1 MEMVNL
7 TVNGIA
13 VQIEKGQTLLAAA
26 RKIGVEIPTL
36 CYFDG
41 GDFNFT
47 NSVGSCRVC
56 MVEVERRRGLVPACS
71 TKVDEGMVVRTDSI
85 KAIRARRTMVELLL
99 SNHPSDCLICER
111 NGTCSLQKL
120 AGDLG
125 IRDIKFKGETSH
137 HPKDTSSFSLVRN
150 PDKCILCRRCE
161 TLCNSIQTAGVY
173 SATGRGFETTMGTAF
188 EQPLIETSCT
198 FCGQCVSVCPTAA
211 LTEVDA
217 TEDVWSLLDE
227 RRSNP
232 DMVIIAQTAP
242 AIRVALGE
250 EFGMEPGTV
259 VTGKLAAALRRLG
272 FDKVMDTNFT
282 ADVTIIEEANEFV
295 HRVMHGGKMPL
306 LTSCCPAWIKFFEH
320 QFPDLLDVP
329 SSCKSPQE
337 MMGALIKSY
346 YAQKEN
352 IDPKNITVVSIMPC
366 LAKKF
371 EANRPELVNDQGHS
385 DVDIV
390 LSTRELARMIREAG
404 IDFTSLPDEGFDDP
418 LSDSTGAADIF
429 GATGGVLEAALR
441 TAYFLVTKK
450 ELESVDF
457 KELRGIEGVREAEI
471 PVGDLNVRV
480 AVANGLGNARA
491 LLERIQRGE
500 ADYHIIEVMACPG
513 GCISGGGQP
522 YTQGNMDIL
531 RKRAEGLYAI
541 DAGKDKRRS
550 HHNQAVIQ
558 LYETFLGEAYGKK
571 AHELLHTSYQSRSE

>member
-1 MEMVNL
+1 
-7 TVNGIA
+7 
-13 VQIEKGQTLLAAA
+13 
-26 RKIGVEIPTL
+26 
-36 CYFDG
+36 
-41 GDFNFT
+41 
-47 NSVGSCRVC
+47 
-56 MVEVERRRGLVPACS
+56 
-71 TKVDEGMVVRTDSI
+71 
-85 KAIRARRTMVELLL
+85 

-125 IRDIKFKGETSH
+125 IRDIKYKGETNH
-137 HPKDTSSFSLVRN
+137 FPKDTSSFSLVRN

-161 TLCNSIQTAGVY
+161 TICNSIQTAGVY
-173 SATGRGFETTMGTAF
+173 SATGRGFVTTMGTAF
-188 EQPLIETSCT
+188 GQPLIETSCT
-198 FCGQCVSVCPTAA
+198 FCGQCVSVCPTGA

-227 RRSNP
+227 KKSNP
-232 DMVIIAQTAP
+232 DKVIIAQTAP

-250 EFGMEPGTV
+250 EFGLEPGTV

-282 ADVTIIEEANEFV
+282 ADVTIMEEASEFV
-295 HRVMHGGKMPL
+295 HRFLHGGKLPL

-346 YAQKEN
+346 YAEREG
-352 IDPKNITVVSIMPC
+352 IDSKNITVVSIMPC

-371 EANRPELVNDQGHS
+371 EANRAELVNDQGYS

-404 IDFTSLPDEGFDDP
+404 IDFASLPEEGFDDP
-418 LSDSTGAADIF
+418 LSISTGAADIF

-441 TAYFLVTKK
+441 TAYHLVTGK

-457 KELRGIEGVREAEI
+457 QELRGVEGVREAEI
-471 PVGDLNVRV
+471 EVGDIRLRV
-480 AVANGLGNARA
+480 AIANGLGNARN

-500 ADYHIIEVMACPG
+500 AEYHIIEVMACPG
-513 GCISGGGQP
+513 GCVSGGGQP
-522 YTQGNMDIL
+522 YTLGKMDIL
-531 RKRAEGLYAI
+531 RKRAKGLYDI

-550 HHNQAVIQ
+550 HQNPALIR
-558 LYETFLGEAYGKK
+558 LYESYLGEPYGKK
-571 AHELLHTSYQSRSE
+571 AHELLHTSYQSRSQ